1 MRHQVGRGR
10 KTRAGGASCAARPR
24 LLRNPGAGPGLRR
37 VPEVFL
43 ARVLR
48 GELLVGE
55 KDVGAE
61 RLDGLL
67 ELAARDVPD
76 DLLLALDRAVGV
88 LARGVVPDRSEER
101 RVGKT
106 TIATWS

>member
-1 MRHQVGRGR
+1 LFFFSSRRRHTSFSRDWSLDVC
-10 KTRAGGASCAARPR
+10 SSD
-24 LLRNPGAGPGLRR
+24 L
-37 VPEVFL
+37 EVFL

-55 KDVGAE
+55 EDVGAE

-67 ELAARDVPD
+67 ELAALDVPD